1 MRNQLRLLSICFLAA
16 VLALVAGVGSARA
29 QDSARSEKLNVGPGE
44 SIQAAVNAAR
54 PGDSIVVRG
63 AHREDVVIRKNGIK
77 LRGVNAVLR
86 PPARPDSPCSAGPAS
101 VGICILGDVNLG
113 TFELTGARVRDV
125 SVSGFTI
132 RGFGDGIVALG
143 ARNAAYVRNEGLE
156 NEGYGFAAFL
166 STGTKVLSNSAHDNG
181 FAGIYVGDSANANLK
196 VLGNDTFR
204 NALGMFF
211 RNSSLGSI
219 SGNKVHNNCAGMLFL
234 AENPGPDGR
243 YDVKG
248 NTVDNNTRACPGSA
262 DGPPPLSGIGIWLS
276 GSRGMEIVGNRIS
289 GNVPSADTVFSGGVV
304 VARGFEGQP
313 PSNNSVAANNFGRNR
328 PDIFWDES
336 GSGNRFANNNC
347 DTSEPARLC
356 N

>member
-1 MRNQLRLLSICFLAA
+1 MAA

-29 QDSARSEKLNVGPGE
+29 QDSAGSEKLNVGPGE

-63 AHREDVVIRKNGIK
+63 THREDVVIRKNGIK

-86 PPARPDSPCSAGPAS
+86 PPARADSPCGP
-101 VGICILGDVNLG
+101 VGICILGDVNFG
-113 TFELTGARVRDV
+113 TFELTGARVSNV
-125 SVSGFTI
+125 SISGFTI
-132 RGFGDGIVALG
+132 QGFGDGIVALG
-143 ARNAAYVRNEGLE
+143 ARNATYVRNEGVN

-166 STGTKVLSNSAHDNG
+166 STGTKILSNSAHDNG

-196 VLGNDTFR
+196 VLGNSTFR
-204 NALGMFF
+204 NTLGMFF

-219 SGNKVHNNCAGMLFL
+219 SGNRVHDNCAGMLFL

-248 NTVDNNTRACPGSA
+248 NTVDNNTRVCPGSA

-276 GSRGMEIVGNRIS
+276 GSRGMEITGNRIS
-289 GNVPSADTVFSGGVV
+289 GNVPSGATVLSGGVV
-304 VARGFEGQP
+304 VVQGFEGQL
-313 PSNNSVAANNFGRNR
+313 PSDNSVIANKFGRNT

-336 GSGNRFANNNC
+336 GSGNRFANNDC

-356 N
+356 R